1 VNRPAVTPLEKG
13 TTVDEGGTT
22 TVEAHTAAQ
31 LVDTICGLLPQVL
44 RREMP
49 AVSRDTTLMEDL
61 AMSSTTGLE
70 LMLEIEE
77 HLEIE
82 ISVEDLDR
90 SDFATVGS
98 LADYVAANILPEA

>member
-1 VNRPAVTPLEKG
+1 VTPVPIEKG
-13 TTVDEGGTT
+13 STTVLDVEN
-22 TVEAHTAAQ
+22 TVDAQ
-31 LVDTICGLLPQVL
+31 QRLVDTICALLPRVL

-70 LMLEIEE
+70 LMLELEE
-77 HLEIE
+77 ELEIE

-90 SDFATVGS
+90 KDFATVGS
-98 LADYVAANILPEA
+98 FADYVAANILPEA